1 MAEAQDEA
9 GAVRAAIRELK
20 GWVISEIVLLVL
32 LLLFSYH
39 LSREVSKV
47 SYLKAQYEQ
56 QKVHLYELDN
66 RLTQAEI
73 DLTARL
79 ITLEKDH
86 ERVP

>member
-1 MAEAQDEA
+1 MAEALDEA
-9 GAVRAAIRELK
+9 SAVRDAIRDLK
-20 GWVISEIVLLVL
+20 SWVVAEVLLLAL

-39 LSREVSKV
+39 LSREVVKV

-73 DLTARL
+73 NLTARL
-79 ITLEKDH
+79 IAMEKEH
-86 ERVP
+86 E